1 MVTPGVKVGF
11 TELETDS
18 EIAPHFTIA
27 FRGSAARGNYL
38 PADRVDAQFA
48 CTEVCRWMSKPTAQA
63 WTALKRVCRFFNS
76 APRLVYMFKQQ
87 SVSSADVYVDTDWAG
102 CPKTRKSTSGGC
114 VMLGSHC
121 VKHWSST
128 QTSIA
133 LSSGE
138 VGFAIVLRGTGQG
151 LGYQALLKDR
161 GVVVPL
167 RVWTDSSAA
176 IGICN

>member
-1 MVTPGVKVGF
+1 MTPGLKVGF
-11 TELETDS
+11 SELETDT
-18 EIAPHFTIA
+18 ELAPHLTTA

-38 PADRVDAQFA
+38 PADRVDAQLA
-48 CTEVCRWMSKPTAQA
+48 CKEVCRWMSKPTAQA
-63 WTALKRVCRFFNS
+63 WKALKRVCRYFNS

-87 SVSSADVYVDTDWAG
+87 SVSSTDVYVDTDWAG

-133 LSSGE
+133 LS
-138 VGFAIVLRGTGQG
+138 
-151 LGYQALLKDR
+151 
-161 GVVVPL
+161 
-167 RVWTDSSAA
+167 
-176 IGICN
+176 